1 MPIQTEITTATHWI
15 EKWIA
20 LIKAHE
26 RLLIVLLVLSFGYHA
41 YGSWLDYDSARKD
54 AQVAALTQKVS
65 QDAVDNKNLAITAS
79 TAAAQFQA
87 ALDSATKQNA
97 ALAASLQRDDA
108 LLANNRRTDASLDLP
123 ALAVRIQQITPG
135 TQPGSIDVE
144 NNRLT
149 MADPAAHAIASQLEA
164 VPVLTNELLAANST
178 VAADQLAL
186 GKSST
191 ALTACT
197 DQVGGLQK
205 SLTDQQAHETA
216 AVAAEKTKTKKA
228 WRNGFKWGFAA
239 GAALVGMLTH
249 GI

>member
-1 MPIQTEITTATHWI
+1 MLERYLLWF
-15 EKWIA
+15 
-20 LIKAHE
+20 KAHE
-26 RLLIVLLVLSFGYHA
+26 RLLIVLLVLGFGYHA

-54 AQVAALTQKVS
+54 AQVAVLTQKVS

-186 GKSST
+186 GKSSM

-216 AVAAEKTKTKKA
+216 AVAAEKTKAKKA
-228 WRNGFKWGFAA
+228 WRSGFKWGFGLGFAA
-239 GAALVGMLTH
+239 GAWVMHGVGL
-249 GI
+249 

>member
-1 MPIQTEITTATHWI
+1 MTVNGEITAVTHWV

-26 RLLIVLLVLSFGYHA
+26 RLLIVLLVLAFGYHA

-65 QDAVDNKNLAITAS
+65 QDAADNNNLAISAS
-79 TAAAQFQA
+79 LAASQFQT
-87 ALDSATKQNA
+87 ALDSANKQNA

-178 VAADQLAL
+178 VQADQLAL

-205 SLTDQQAHETA
+205 TLVDQQAHETA

-228 WRNGFKWGFAA
+228 WRSGFKWGFVA
-239 GAALVGMLTH
+239 GAAVVGFVMH
-249 GI
+249 GV